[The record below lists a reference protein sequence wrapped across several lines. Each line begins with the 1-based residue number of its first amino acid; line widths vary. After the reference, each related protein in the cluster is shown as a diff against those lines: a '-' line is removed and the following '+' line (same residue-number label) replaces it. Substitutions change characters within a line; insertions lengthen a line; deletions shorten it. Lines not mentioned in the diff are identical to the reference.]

1 MTKEETVDH
10 NPVSHPDL
18 GDSREGSDNSEN
30 GDYDDD
36 GHGNDGY
43 ANNDHKV
50 SSEQNKTATIAENP
64 YSIPPIFNKYK
75 NMSLDTF
82 FKILD
87 AKSKK
92 PQEIDD
98 DLDVVLTFLRDLENS
113 IKIAQQLTDAH
124 GNPCFPALYEQH
136 CSRAEYLS
144 KLLEQ
149 FRWFTEL
156 KKNPHFDISTIGHN
170 GYNNSKKDNNKT
182 VF

>member
-1 MTKEETVDH
+1 
-10 NPVSHPDL
+10 
-18 GDSREGSDNSEN
+18 
-30 GDYDDD
+30 
-36 GHGNDGY
+36 
-43 ANNDHKV
+43 
-50 SSEQNKTATIAENP
+50 
-64 YSIPPIFNKYK
+64 
-75 NMSLDTF
+75 MSLDTF

-156 KKNPHFDISTIGHN
+156 KKNPRFDISTIGHN